1 MGESGVGVRPFQ
13 VAVGDDVLD
22 DLAARLGRVRWP
34 DEVPGSAGTGE
45 YGTDLGYLQELVA
58 YWRDGFDWRA
68 QEKAINEFPQFMA
81 EVGDIDVHF
90 LHVDGNGPAPLPLL
104 LCHGWPG
111 SFWEFHRIIPRL
123 TDPARFGGDPSD
135 AFTVVVPSLPGY
147 GFSFRPGQRR
157 CNLEEMGAVLGE
169 LMTSVLGY
177 RRFGVQGGDW
187 GAGVVSR
194 VAHQRPDEV
203 VGLHLNLLFSRPA
216 PDADR
221 SSPAD
226 HEERQAFAEIDHW
239 MREMVGYQWIQG
251 TRPQTLAYALTDS
264 PVGLAGWIVEK
275 FRAWSDCGGDIEARF
290 SKDFLLTDIMIY
302 WVTGAIGS
310 SFWPYYAVRHGQPA
324 LPPGERID
332 VPAGHARFPAE
343 IMHPTRAW
351 AEKVYDI
358 RRWTAMPAGGH
369 FAAAEEP
376 EALAADIAEFFRE
389 LR

>member
-1 MGESGVGVRPFQ
+1 MSASGIRPFH

-22 DLAARLGRVRWP
+22 DLAARLDRVRWP
-34 DEVPGSAGTGE
+34 DEIPGSEGTWE
-45 YGTDLGYLQELVA
+45 YGTDLRYLQELVA

-90 LHVDGNGPAPLPLL
+90 LHVEGNGPAPLPLL

-111 SFWEFHRIIPRL
+111 SFWEFHRIIPLL

-135 AFTVVVPSLPGY
+135 AFTVVAPSLPGY

-157 CNLEEMGAVLGE
+157 CNLEEMAAILGE

-194 VAHQRPDEV
+194 IAHQRPAEV
-203 VGLHLNLLFSRPA
+203 AGLHMNLLFTRPA

-221 SSPAD
+221 SAPAD
-226 HEERQAFAEIDHW
+226 EAERVAWAEIDRW
-239 MREMVGYQWIQG
+239 MKDRVGYQWIQG

-275 FRAWSDCGGDIEARF
+275 LREWSDCGGDVEARLT
-290 SKDFLLTDIMIY
+290 KDWMLTDIMIY

-324 LPPGERID
+324 LPPG
-332 VPAGHARFPAE
+332 
-343 IMHPTRAW
+343 
-351 AEKVYDI
+351 
-358 RRWTAMPAGGH
+358 
-369 FAAAEEP
+369 
-376 EALAADIAEFFRE
+376 
-389 LR
+389 

>member
-1 MGESGVGVRPFQ
+1 MGASGVRPFR

-22 DLAARLGRVRWP
+22 DLAARLDRVRWP
-34 DEVPGSAGTGE
+34 DEIPGSEGTWE
-45 YGTDLGYLQELVA
+45 YGTDLGYLKELVA

-81 EVGDIDVHF
+81 EVGDVDVHF
-90 LHVDGNGPAPLPLL
+90 LHVEGNGPDPMPLL

-111 SFWEFHRIIPRL
+111 SFWEFHRIIPLL

-135 AFTVVVPSLPGY
+135 AFTVVAPSLPGY

-157 CNLEEMGAVLGE
+157 CNLEEMGEVLGE

-203 VGLHLNLLFSRPA
+203 AGLHVTLLFTRPA

-221 SSPAD
+221 SAPAD
-226 HEERQAFAEIDHW
+226 DDERRAFAEIDLW
-239 MREMVGYQWIQG
+239 MRERVGYQWIQG

-275 FRAWSDCGGDIEARF
+275 FREWSDCGGDVEARF
-290 SKDFLLTDIMIY
+290 TKDWMLTDIMIY
-302 WVTGAIGS
+302 WATGAIGS

-324 LPPGERID
+324 LPPGERIP
-332 VPAGHARFPAE
+332 VAAGHASFPTE

-351 AEKVYDI
+351 AEQVYDV
-358 RRWTAMPAGGH
+358 RRWTVMESGGH

-376 EALAADIAEFFRE
+376 EALAADIAEFFRD